1 MNLNKKIGFL
11 LDNGLSPNFISSMN
25 EGQVNTIYNR
35 LVESKKE
42 NKEGIEKITKVTT
55 KITPD
60 TVKQG
65 ATIEMPAGK
74 TAVNIQQKPDGSI
87 EIGEDIESDLD
98 WVMKGRT
105 QDPKQVG
112 PDTDDGFDDY
122 DDGTSQISEKFESK
136 AQQGLFWARCNKC
149 KSENCKW
156 CKMAKEFSKS
166 TSKKQYKKMPEK
178 KHPEKT
184 VKYKKKKKTNEEF
197 TMANYFDKVA
207 SVYAN
212 NAMGKTVDSLT
223 KEQFVKK
230 HINKIVENNLRP
242 TMKKRD
248 LLKLIESEIKHKK
261 GLNEDFYMGK
271 MDEELDF
278 DFMSDVETAPF
289 IKPKIKP
296 KRETEPEWEPDEDVE
311 SEPQAKRGY
320 RMSGPGVLEPGIKE
334 PKTKPKEPDTTP
346 EWEPDEDEPIVPS
359 PNVNPEPQ
367 AKRKKDFLNRF
378 KDDFD
383 RKMSRMDESTYKPIN
398 YRKF

>member
-42 NKEGIEKITKVTT
+42 NKEAQEITT
-55 KITPD
+55 KIKRFSASEVADAKTKGESLPGGKA
-60 TVKQG
+60 VK
-65 ATIEMPAGK
+65 M
-74 TAVNIQQKPDGSI
+74 NPDGSVDVTM
-87 EIGEDIESDLD
+87 EGKELSEEDTLNVVNDPDATADGMGMFEGE
-98 WVMKGRT
+98 MT
-105 QDPKQVG
+105 
-112 PDTDDGFDDY
+112 
-122 DDGTSQISEKFESK
+122 EKFESK

-184 VKYKKKKKTNEEF
+184 VKYKKKKTNEEF

-212 NAMGKTVDSLT
+212 NAMGKTINSLT

-242 TMKKRD
+242 TMKKKD
-248 LLKLIESEIKHKK
+248 LLKLIESEIKNKK
-261 GLNEDFYMGK
+261 DLNEDFYMEE

-278 DFMSDVETAPF
+278 DFMSDVETAPI

-296 KRETEPEWEPDEDVE
+296 KRETEPEWEPDEDEKKVPDKE
-311 SEPQAKRGY
+311 QQPQGKG
-320 RMSGPGVLEPGIKE
+320 
-334 PKTKPKEPDTTP
+334 
-346 EWEPDEDEPIVPS
+346 
-359 PNVNPEPQ
+359 NVYETMN
-367 AKRKKDFLNRF
+367 RNFKKMLT
-378 KDDFD
+378 
-383 RKMSRMDESTYKPIN
+383 RMDNVDYKPI
-398 YRKF
+398 KHKIF

>member
-42 NKEGIEKITKVTT
+42 NKEAQEITT
-55 KITPD
+55 KIKRFSASEVADAKTKGESLPGGKA
-60 TVKQG
+60 VKL
-65 ATIEMPAGK
+65 
-74 TAVNIQQKPDGSI
+74 NPDGSVDVTM
-87 EIGEDIESDLD
+87 EGKELSEEDTLNVVNDPDATADGMGMFEGE
-98 WVMKGRT
+98 MT
-105 QDPKQVG
+105 
-112 PDTDDGFDDY
+112 
-122 DDGTSQISEKFESK
+122 EKFESK

-248 LLKLIESEIKHKK
+248 LLKLVESEIKRRKN
-261 GLNEDFYMGK
+261 LTEDFYMGE

-278 DFMSDVETAPF
+278 DFMSDVETAPV

-296 KRETEPEWEPDEDVE
+296 KRETEPEWEPDED
-311 SEPQAKRGY
+311 EP
-320 RMSGPGVLEPGIKE
+320 VI
-334 PKTKPKEPDTTP
+334 PD
-346 EWEPDEDEPIVPS
+346 
-359 PNVNPEPQ
+359 PNTDPEPQ
-367 AKRKKDFLNRF
+367 AKEDDFSEY

-383 RKMSRMDESTYKPIN
+383 FIMSRMNESLHKPIKVN
-398 YRKF
+398 RF